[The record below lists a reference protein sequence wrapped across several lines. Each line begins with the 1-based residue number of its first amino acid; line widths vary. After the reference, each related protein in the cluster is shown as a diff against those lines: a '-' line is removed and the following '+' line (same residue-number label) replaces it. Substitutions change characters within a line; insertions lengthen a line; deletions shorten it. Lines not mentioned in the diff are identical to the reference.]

1 MVLVH
6 LHCSRC
12 IQVSCRLLQEM
23 SVRQHSNKMSLLY
36 HSLWLCTAGKTTVG
50 PPCVFYAFNVVAI
63 ASHPQEHTTLNG
75 NALTAPRCLF
85 LCVWNT
91 FVQLGNNDS
100 LAFCVNGAVW
110 KNWENKWIDI
120 CYHCIPKP
128 CAESIG
134 SMLANVPGEKYHETA
149 QSLILKGWVI
159 DWFLLQRL

>member
-6 LHCSRC
+6 LDYSLW
-12 IQVSCRLLQEM
+12 IQVSCRLLQEICVAALQQYVIVIPFTM
-23 SVRQHSNKMSLLY
+23 AVYGHKDYCRTSLCVLCFECCCNCQPSSEAHNPQWKHSR
-36 HSLWLCTAGKTTVG
+36 CT
-50 PPCVFYAFNVVAI
+50 P
-63 ASHPQEHTTLNG
+63 L
-75 NALTAPRCLF
+75 CLF

-91 FVQLGNNDS
+91 FVQRGNNDS